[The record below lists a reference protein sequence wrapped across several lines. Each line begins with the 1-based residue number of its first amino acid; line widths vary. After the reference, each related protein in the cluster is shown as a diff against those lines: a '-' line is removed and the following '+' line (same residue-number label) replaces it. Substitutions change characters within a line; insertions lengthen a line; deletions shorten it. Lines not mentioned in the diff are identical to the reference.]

1 MPAFDHHFMPLYP
14 PLEEGAHLQLQSQGL
29 INYKTKSGD
38 TLLVRFLCLDEQVR
52 VIAVT
57 IPRAAAGH
65 RDQPKWMKQIMENAI
80 SALRLSGD
88 PEAQPLFTGEGF
100 INLMFQSDEPE
111 PRYEVAI
118 AFQRNPEYVLDIAN
132 VIGVFGAISNRH
144 LSAVAALLAEGQVP
158 SFPPHYRALSL
169 IRAIELL
176 YPDEAERGAALD
188 RFQQHFAS
196 LNIGNQPFR
205 NALPQLRTRCA
216 HSRSRG
222 RANPEPFVGI
232 GYNET
237 QLPSLVRLLQ
247 SVVAHGVQVT
257 HGINF
262 GGVQHIIA
270 DAGDSRH
277 D

>member
-14 PLEEGAHLQLQSQGL
+14 PLEDGAHSQLEAQGL

-38 TLLVRFLCLDEQVR
+38 TLFVRFLCLDEQVR

-88 PEAQPLFTGEGF
+88 PEAQPLFTGHGF
-100 INLMFQSDEPE
+100 INLVFQSDEPE

-118 AFQRNPEYVLDIAN
+118 AFQRNPEYALDIAN
-132 VIGVFGAISNRH
+132 VVTVFGAISNRR
-144 LSAVAALLAEGQVP
+144 LSAIAALLGEGQVP

-176 YPDEAERGAALD
+176 YPNEAERGTALD
-188 RFQQHFAS
+188 RFQHHFAS
-196 LNIGNQPFR
+196 LNISTCPFR
-205 NALPQLRTRCA
+205 SALPQLRTRCA
-216 HSRSRG
+216 HGRSRG

-237 QLPSLVRLLQ
+237 QLPSLIGLLQ
-247 SVVAHGVQVT
+247 SVVAHGVQ
-257 HGINF
+257 IEYELKF
-262 GGVQHIIA
+262 GGVQHMIE
-270 DAGDSRH
+270 DVEGGRNN
-277 D
+277 